1 MTLIVHGVTHHRP
14 DARVGRRPWTA
25 ALALALLLG
34 PAAVPLG
41 AGADVEVADA
51 FVREAAD
58 GRRWEVGNR
67 AVRYDLG
74 LDASGALAVYALSPA
89 GRDSLIASGGADADL
104 TIDEVRVPVGGR
116 DFRFLAAEANAVDG
130 RAVLT
135 LAFAHRDRPITV
147 GRHYAVAPG
156 AAVIEMWTT
165 VDVEEPTRLRD
176 LDGLRLEVLARD
188 AWWHRGHDTPDAD
201 GGPFTRQS
209 ATLDDGR
216 EIRFGSRALSSLEAL
231 PWFGLD
237 AGADRVL
244 IGLAWSGSWR
254 TVLVGT
260 AAGTYVHAGLPD
272 MAVTARPGA
281 TIEYPHAFVAVT
293 GARAGDQAA
302 AVAGWLAAR
311 RHGRPFPAL
320 ASYNTWFTFGIG
332 IDDALI
338 RREMES
344 FAAIGGELFQLDA
357 GWYPAE
363 QPANVYDFS
372 AGLGSWRV
380 DPRRF
385 PDGLGGLSDHAH
397 ALGLRF
403 GVWVE
408 PERIDRVTIGRPGLA
423 EERFLARQDGAYQ
436 PGRADDGPGQAQICL
451 GHGAAWQWLHDRLVA
466 FLDEARP
473 DYLKFD
479 LNGWIV
485 CNRDDHDHDRDGGN
499 FAHVTGLYRLLS
511 ALRARYPGLLIE
523 NVSGGAR
530 RLDAEMLT
538 RADAHWMDDRTAP
551 AARVRHHLELLTA
564 VVPPGALLSYLLPH
578 ADEPMMESDDLPLLA
593 RSRMPGV
600 LGLSVDF
607 RGMSEGDHHRLAA
620 QLDQF
625 RGLRALR
632 GQAVTALLSDPVG
645 IGGDGPGWDVVEQV
659 DPASGTAVVF
669 AFRNAHGERRVRVQP
684 TGLIPGRT
692 YRLRSL
698 DRGELGSADAD
709 DLMALGLVI
718 ETSSRSASEVVVLEP
733 R

>member
-1 MTLIVHGVTHHRP
+1 
-14 DARVGRRPWTA
+14 
-25 ALALALLLG
+25 LLLLA
-34 PAAVPLG
+34 AAVAPLG
-41 AGADVEVADA
+41 AGADVEVEDA
-51 FVREAAD
+51 FVRESAD

-74 LDASGALAVYALSPA
+74 LDASGSLGVYALAPS
-89 GRDSLIASGGADADL
+89 GRDSLIAPGGADADL
-104 TIDEVRVPVGGR
+104 IIDDVRVPVGGR

-135 LAFAHRDRPITV
+135 LAFAHRDRPMTV

-165 VDVEEPTRLRD
+165 VDVEAPTRLRD

-201 GGPFTRQS
+201 GGPFTRQT

-216 EIRFGSRALSSLEAL
+216 EIRFGSQALSSLEAL

-237 AGADRVL
+237 AGPDRVL

-272 MAVTARPGA
+272 MAVTARPGV
-281 TIEYPHAFVAVT
+281 TVEYPHAFIAVT
-293 GARAGDQAA
+293 GARPGDQAA
-302 AVAGWLAAR
+302 AVAAWLAAR
-311 RHGRPFPAL
+311 RHGRTFPAL
-320 ASYNTWFTFGIG
+320 ATYNTWFTFGIG
-332 IDDALI
+332 IDEALI

-363 QPANVYDFS
+363 QPAHVYDFS

-385 PDGLGGLSDHAH
+385 PDGLGALSDYAH
-397 ALGLRF
+397 GLGLRF

-423 EERFLARQDGAYQ
+423 EDRFLARQDGAYQ
-436 PGRADDGPGQAQICL
+436 PGRPNDGPGQAQICL

-473 DYLKFD
+473 DYLKVD
-479 LNGWIV
+479 LNGWVV

-499 FAHVTGLYRLLS
+499 FAHVTGLYRLLD
-511 ALRARYPGLLIE
+511 ALRQRYPSLLVE

-551 AARVRHHLELLTA
+551 AARVRHHLELLTT

-578 ADEPMMESDDLPLLA
+578 ADEPMMESDDLPLLS
-593 RSRMPGV
+593 RSRMLGV

-620 QLDQF
+620 QFDQYK
-625 RGLRALR
+625 GLRALR
-632 GQAVTALLSDPVG
+632 GHALTALLGDPVG

-659 DPASGTAVVF
+659 DPASGVAVIF
-669 AFRNAHGERRVRVQP
+669 AFRNPHGERRVRVEP
-684 TGLIPGRT
+684 TQLIAGRT

-698 DRGELGSADAD
+698 DRGELGSAVAD
-709 DLMALGLVI
+709 DLMTSGLVI
-718 ETSSRSASEVVVLEP
+718 ETSSRSSSEVVVLEP